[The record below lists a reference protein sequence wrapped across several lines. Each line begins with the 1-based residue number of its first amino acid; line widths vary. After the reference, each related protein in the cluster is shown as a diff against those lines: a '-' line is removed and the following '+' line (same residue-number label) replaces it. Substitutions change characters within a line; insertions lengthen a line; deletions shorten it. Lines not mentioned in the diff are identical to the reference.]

1 MSRKRNWLYSSRNW
15 INTNESTA
23 SSANGVDNME
33 FRLTS
38 ESMEL
43 LIESIVDAV
52 EFTDDRD
59 MQFKLVKTILEDN
72 GIVEIKEWKIMEE
85 IVKILMERDGNTREE
100 ALSIIE
106 DIKEMMEECDYDPEE
121 CENIFETE
129 LGLEP
134 DYIPR
139 FLFR

>member
-1 MSRKRNWLYSSRNW
+1 MQIDYCFISK
-15 INTNESTA
+15 
-23 SSANGVDNME
+23 GDDNME

-72 GIVEIKEWKIMEE
+72 GIVEIKE
-85 IVKILMERDGNTREE
+85 
-100 ALSIIE
+100 
-106 DIKEMMEECDYDPEE
+106 
-121 CENIFETE
+121 
-129 LGLEP
+129 
-134 DYIPR
+134 
-139 FLFR
+139 